1 MEAALAAGAARTEA
15 GENVRESPRERVA
28 RWTAGYRPVS
38 GRPDEFLGGDGAPRG
53 AWPRLLDHLGALT
66 EPEILAR
73 FVSAERHIRDAGIS
87 FRISGDQ
94 REHPWPLDCLPL
106 VVEAAEWRDLSA
118 GIVQRAELM
127 EAILADCYGEG
138 RLVADGLLP
147 AAIVAGTPEFL
158 HPLHGVA
165 PPGGHY
171 LKLYAADIGRGPD
184 GRWQVLADRTQ
195 APSGLGWALE
205 NRMVLARTFPDFFQD
220 LHVERLPAFFQ
231 AFREGLAL
239 GAERSDPRICLLT
252 SGPYSSTYVEQAAL
266 ARYLGLMLV
275 EGDDL
280 VMRDGAL
287 HVRTVSGLKR
297 ADALWRRIDADYLD
311 PLELNPASRLGV
323 PGVIEAL
330 RNGSLVMANMPGS
343 GLVESAAL
351 APYLDGI
358 ARRLLGA
365 PLRLGHP
372 RAWWCGDLEG
382 LAHAQAN
389 LDSLT
394 LRPAATPQRGAGRD
408 AILAPQALAAER
420 ARVVAALRDRPFDYV
435 AQEAAP
441 LSTMPGWERG
451 DNGLYLVPRP
461 FVVRVFAA
469 RTPAGW
475 QVMPVGFCRV
485 SEREDVDPI
494 EMRLGIRSA
503 DLWVLSESP
512 VEAPLIGSH
521 AAPRVRRVGGHL
533 PSRAADGLF
542 WFGRYLERAEAV
554 IRLVLAHL
562 RSVGDAVGADIS
574 GALDTPAA
582 LALRA
587 LLYEWGATGATDL
600 PTARLAQEALTG
612 RERSGSARAHIV
624 SARRNAAALRA
635 RLSGEAWRVLADL
648 IEIVSLDTERAFTES
663 QLAGRAERALSQL
676 AALSGLTHENMSRAE
691 GWHFVELGRRV
702 ERAVNT
708 CTFALSFANDEATP
722 GCLGV
727 MLSLSDSQI
736 SYGRR
741 YMQGAALDP
750 VRDMVLLDPYNPRS
764 IAFQAEAISRHL
776 DDLPALS
783 ADGIPEPHRR
793 IASRILAELRSGE
806 AADFDAVR
814 LTALET
820 DLERLADGIAVR
832 YFPAGPNALRP
843 EKLTGLA

>member
-475 QVMPVGFCRV
+475 QVMPGGFCRV

-764 IAFQAEAISRHL
+764 IAFQAEAIARHL

>member
-1 MEAALAAGAARTEA
+1 MEAALASGAARAEA
-15 GENVRESPRERVA
+15 VESPRERVA
-28 RWTAGYRPVS
+28 RWTAGYRAAS
-38 GRPDEFLGGDGAPRG
+38 GRPDEFLGPDGAPRG

-94 REHPWPLDCLPL
+94 REHPWPLGCLPL
-106 VVEAAEWRDLSA
+106 VVEGAEWRDLSA
-118 GIVQRAELM
+118 GIIQRAELM
-127 EAILADCYGEG
+127 EAILADAYGEG

-158 HPLHGVA
+158 HPLHGVV

-171 LKLYAADIGRGPD
+171 LKLYAADLGRGPD

-358 ARRLLGA
+358 ARRLLGE

-389 LDSLT
+389 LDSLI

-408 AILAPQALAAER
+408 AMLAPQALAAER

-451 DNGLYLVPRP
+451 EDGGLVLVPRP

-469 RTPAGW
+469 RTPSGW
-475 QVMPVGFCRV
+475 QVMPGGFCRV

-503 DLWVLSESP
+503 DLWVLSENP

-542 WFGRYLERAEAV
+542 WLGRYLERTEAV

-587 LLYEWGATGATDL
+587 ILYEWGAIGATDL

-635 RLSGEAWRVLADL
+635 RLSGETWRVLADL
-648 IEIVSLDTERAFTES
+648 IESVSLDTERTFTES

-702 ERAVNT
+702 ERAINT

-727 MLSLSDSQI
+727 MLSLCDSQI

-764 IAFQAEAISRHL
+764 IAFQAEAIARHL

>member
-1 MEAALAAGAARTEA
+1 
-15 GENVRESPRERVA
+15 
-28 RWTAGYRPVS
+28 
-38 GRPDEFLGGDGAPRG
+38 
-53 AWPRLLDHLGALT
+53 
-66 EPEILAR
+66 
-73 FVSAERHIRDAGIS
+73 
-87 FRISGDQ
+87 
-94 REHPWPLDCLPL
+94 
-106 VVEAAEWRDLSA
+106 
-118 GIVQRAELM
+118 
-127 EAILADCYGEG
+127 
-138 RLVADGLLP
+138 
-147 AAIVAGTPEFL
+147 
-158 HPLHGVA
+158 
-165 PPGGHY
+165 
-171 LKLYAADIGRGPD
+171 
-184 GRWQVLADRTQ
+184 
-195 APSGLGWALE
+195 
-205 NRMVLARTFPDFFQD
+205 
-220 LHVERLPAFFQ
+220 
-231 AFREGLAL
+231 
-239 GAERSDPRICLLT
+239 
-252 SGPYSSTYVEQAAL
+252 
-266 ARYLGLMLV
+266 
-275 EGDDL
+275 
-280 VMRDGAL
+280 
-287 HVRTVSGLKR
+287 
-297 ADALWRRIDADYLD
+297 
-311 PLELNPASRLGV
+311 
-323 PGVIEAL
+323 
-330 RNGSLVMANMPGS
+330 MANMPGS

-358 ARRLLGA
+358 ARRLLGE

-389 LDSLT
+389 LDSLI

-408 AILAPQALAAER
+408 AMLAPQALAAER

-451 DNGLYLVPRP
+451 EDGGLVLVPRP

-469 RTPAGW
+469 RTPSGW
-475 QVMPVGFCRV
+475 QVMPGGFCRV

-503 DLWVLSESP
+503 DLWVLSENP

-542 WFGRYLERAEAV
+542 WLGRYLERTEAV

-562 RSVGDAVGADIS
+562 RSVGDAVGTDIS

-587 LLYEWGATGATDL
+587 ILYEWGAIGATDL

-635 RLSGEAWRVLADL
+635 RLSGETWRVLADL
-648 IEIVSLDTERAFTES
+648 IESVSLDTERTFTES

-702 ERAVNT
+702 ERAINI

-727 MLSLSDSQI
+727 MLSLCDSQI

-764 IAFQAEAISRHL
+764 IAFQAEAIARHL

>member
-1 MEAALAAGAARTEA
+1 MEAALAAGAARAEA
-15 GENVRESPRERVA
+15 VESPRERVT
-28 RWTAGYRPVS
+28 RWTAGYRPAPD
-38 GRPDEFLGGDGAPRG
+38 RPDEFLGADGAPRG

-94 REHPWPLDCLPL
+94 REHPWPLGCLPL
-106 VVEAAEWRDLSA
+106 VIEGAEWRDLSA

-127 EAILADCYGEG
+127 EGILADAYGEG

-147 AAIVAGTPEFL
+147 AAIVAGTPEYL

-239 GAERSDPRICLLT
+239 GAERADPRICLLT

-330 RNGSLVMANMPGS
+330 RNGSLVMGNMPGS

-358 ARRLLGA
+358 ARRLLGE

-382 LAHAQAN
+382 LAHAQAT
-389 LDSLT
+389 LHSLIR
-394 LRPAATPQRGAGRD
+394 RPAPTPQRGAGRD
-408 AILAPQALAAER
+408 AMLAPQALAAER

-451 DNGLYLVPRP
+451 ADGGLVLVPRP

-469 RTPAGW
+469 RTATGW
-475 QVMPVGFCRV
+475 QVMPGGFCRV

-542 WFGRYLERAEAV
+542 WLGRYLERTEAV

-587 LLYEWGATGATDL
+587 LLYEWGAIGATDL

-612 RERSGSARAHIV
+612 RALSGSARAHIV

-648 IEIVSLDTERAFTES
+648 IESVSLDTERAFTES
-663 QLAGRAERALSQL
+663 QIAGRAERALSQL

-702 ERAVNT
+702 ERAINT
-708 CTFALSFANDEATP
+708 CTFALAFANDEATP

-727 MLSLSDSQI
+727 MLSLCDSQI

-764 IAFQAEAISRHL
+764 IAFQAEAIARHL

-793 IASRILAELRSGE
+793 LASRILAELRSGE

>member
-475 QVMPVGFCRV
+475 QVMPGGFCRV

>member
-1 MEAALAAGAARTEA
+1 MEAALAGSRGQAEPAEG
-15 GENVRESPRERVA
+15 PRERAA
-28 RWTAGYRPVS
+28 RWSAGYRPAP
-38 GRPDEFLGGDGAPRG
+38 GRPDEFLGPDGRPRG
-53 AWPRLLDHLGALT
+53 AWPRLLDRLGGLT
-66 EPEILAR
+66 EPEIMAR
-73 FVSAERHIRDAGIS
+73 FVAAERHIRDAGIS
-87 FRISGDQ
+87 FRIAGDQ
-94 REHPWPLDCLPL
+94 REHPWPLGCLPL
-106 VVEAAEWRDLSA
+106 VIEGPEWAALSA

-127 EAILADCYGEG
+127 EAILADTYGDG
-138 RLVADGLLP
+138 RLVAEGLLP

-171 LKLYAADIGRGPD
+171 LKLYAADLGRGPD

-231 AFREGLAL
+231 AFRDGLAL
-239 GAERSDPRICLLT
+239 GAERADPRICLLT

-280 VMRDGAL
+280 VMQDGRL

-297 ADALWRRIDADYLD
+297 ADALWRRIDADFLD

-323 PGVIEAL
+323 PGILDAL
-330 RNGSLVMANMPGS
+330 RNGSLVMANMPGA

-358 ARRLLGA
+358 ARRVLGE

-372 RAWWCGDLEG
+372 RTWWCGDLEG

-389 LDSLT
+389 LDSLI

-408 AILAPQALAAER
+408 AILAGPVLAAER
-420 ARVVAALRDRPFDYV
+420 ERVVAALRDRPFDYV

-451 DNGLYLVPRP
+451 EAGLALVPRA
-461 FVVRVFAA
+461 FVVRVFAT
-469 RTPAGW
+469 RTPLGW
-475 QVMPVGFCRV
+475 QVMPGGFCRV

-503 DLWVLSESP
+503 DVWVLSDQP
-512 VEAPLIGSH
+512 IAAPLIGSH

-542 WFGRYLERAEAV
+542 WLGRYLERTEAV

-587 LLYEWGATGATDL
+587 ILYEWGAIGATDL

-635 RLSGEAWRVLADL
+635 RLSGETWRVLADL
-648 IEIVSLDTERAFTES
+648 IESVSLDTERTFTES

-691 GWHFVELGRRV
+691 GWHFVELGRRI
-702 ERAVNT
+702 ERAINT
-708 CTFALSFANDEATP
+708 CTFALAFANDEATP

-727 MLSLSDSQI
+727 MLSLCDSQI

-764 IAFQAEAISRHL
+764 IAFQAEAITRHL
-776 DDLPALS
+776 ADLPALA
-783 ADGIPEPHRR
+783 ADGIPEPHCRL
-793 IASRILAELRSGE
+793 AARILSELRSGE

-814 LTALET
+814 LTVLAT

-832 YFPAGPNALRP
+832 YFPTGPNALRP

>member
-358 ARRLLGA
+358 ARRLLGT

-475 QVMPVGFCRV
+475 QVMPGGFCRV

-764 IAFQAEAISRHL
+764 IAFQAEAIARHL

>member
-420 ARVVAALRDRPFDYV
+420 AQVVAALRDRPFDYV

-475 QVMPVGFCRV
+475 QVMPGGFCRV

>member
-15 GENVRESPRERVA
+15 GESPQERVA

-171 LKLYAADIGRGPD
+171 LKLYAADLGRGPD

-231 AFREGLAL
+231 AFRDGLAL

-408 AILAPQALAAER
+408 AMLAPHALAAER

-451 DNGLYLVPRP
+451 DNGLSLVPRP

-475 QVMPVGFCRV
+475 QVMPGGFCRV

-702 ERAVNT
+702 ERAINT

-764 IAFQAEAISRHL
+764 IAFQAEAIARHL